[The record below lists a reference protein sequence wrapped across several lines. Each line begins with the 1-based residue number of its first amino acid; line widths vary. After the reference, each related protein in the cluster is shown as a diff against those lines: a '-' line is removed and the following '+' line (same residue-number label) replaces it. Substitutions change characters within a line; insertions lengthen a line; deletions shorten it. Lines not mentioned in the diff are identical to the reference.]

1 MRLIRADTRRLKN
14 EFIELYYKV
23 YAKRQAN
30 RDNFNHS
37 AANFLYAKDSFS
49 RNCQIEP
56 VLVSDG
62 RQFVARAVLLRHPRL
77 DALQLGCF
85 EALAGQ
91 GEAVDLL
98 LEQAARLAEEWGASK
113 VIIGMN
119 GHLTYGV
126 GFLKDRQELPAVFS
140 GAYSPEY
147 YPGFFSGRGFTEHAL
162 STYYADVAAFDPPQ
176 ALLDRVYSGISYRFI
191 RLNDLEREMAVLG
204 DLFNKTLDR
213 TRFYFHKDI
222 RESYEMIRA
231 IRPLLKDGNI
241 IYAMKDG
248 REIGFVI
255 WHPNFNEIMPDNGR
269 MNPLWFFLRCKLF
282 GGRIREFMINTIGVL
297 PEYEKTGASLG
308 LVNEMFKQV
317 NGIYRGGETC
327 FVWDDNIKSSR
338 FCQALC
344 RNVLRRY
351 VVYEWALGGK
361 RGERRAPVANLE
373 DTPMDDKSRDKTNE
387 AA

>member
-1 MRLIRADTRRLKN
+1 
-14 EFIELYYKV
+14 
-23 YAKRQAN
+23 
-30 RDNFNHS
+30 
-37 AANFLYAKDSFS
+37 
-49 RNCQIEP
+49 
-56 VLVSDG
+56 
-62 RQFVARAVLLRHPRL
+62 
-77 DALQLGCF
+77 
-85 EALAGQ
+85 
-91 GEAVDLL
+91 
-98 LEQAARLAEEWGASK
+98 
-113 VIIGMN
+113 
-119 GHLTYGV
+119 
-126 GFLKDRQELPAVFS
+126 
-140 GAYSPEY
+140 
-147 YPGFFSGRGFTEHAL
+147 
-162 STYYADVAAFDPPQ
+162 
-176 ALLDRVYSGISYRFI
+176 
-191 RLNDLEREMAVLG
+191 
-204 DLFNKTLDR
+204 
-213 TRFYFHKDI
+213 
-222 RESYEMIRA
+222 
-231 IRPLLKDGNI
+231 LLKDGNI

-361 RGERRAPVANLE
+361 QGERRAPVANLE